1 MEQRPENQQELDAFE
16 VVKGIPKNWSTK
28 YTCTWSGGHMGDGWL
43 LVSAVLR
50 IEDMNLDKQT
60 KARS

>member
-1 MEQRPENQQELDAFE
+1 MHLE
-16 VVKGIPKNWSTK
+16 
-28 YTCTWSGGHMGDGWL
+28 GGHMGDGWL